1 MSCAEAQ
8 CALVSESEWP
18 EIVNPVI
25 RAAIG
30 LQFVVQFDLLPSM
43 FRVQSLLLRT
53 PRWMSQ
59 RLSDRCRDVESQ
71 LQNSSSSV
79 RPKFCQASKAS
90 PKAHSAGFAAQGLL
104 NVRESI
110 RRLQASGGRGS
121 HSFNSAMEASS
132 AVPSELAKGLWEMSQ
147 KEAYCA
153 LYHPFVV
160 SLAAG
165 SLPLES
171 FGNYIAQDVYYLA
184 AFAEAYGLA
193 IDNTDQPEAK
203 DVLGRLQRHVQ
214 EELDQ
219 VHISALQSFGL
230 ELPDSVLPNAATADY
245 TNFLL
250 AVAKGEFKVPEG
262 PRGGGDDGLEGS
274 ESESKRK
281 RKLAAYTIGALT
293 PCMRLY
299 AFLGQEIMR
308 ASSSGLGSNPY
319 AKWVETY
326 ASADFENASRE
337 SEELLQSLA
346 SPFSGETD
354 RKNMRSL
361 YARAMELEVDFF
373 AAQPVSSKSIVPL
386 IRSARAANTYFVLVS
401 DFDLTCTVE
410 DSCPVLARSVLS
422 AGDKAEVPHLEA
434 KWQALGDQYSLE
446 HKELLGLLLPPPQQ
460 PSKEFNL
467 QGLRQVLHELSDFE
481 REANARVVGSDF
493 LAGLSREAVKQAG
506 SRVAMREGCRHLL
519 TRVALE
525 GRSLRQNLEFH
536 ILSVCWSR
544 SFIEG
549 TLSSNAL
556 EFANIHCNELQFD
569 DLHVSDGNIDRR
581 IESAVDKEKVLE
593 KILSQAE
600 QNANQNRDSLLIY
613 VGDSV
618 TDLLCLLRADVG
630 IVIGESS
637 SLERMAAAFG
647 IKMLPLYTGLLER
660 EQKSNHG
667 DGENSRSFWPKMD
680 GVLYRV
686 SCWNELNAFLLGS

>member
-1 MSCAEAQ
+1 
-8 CALVSESEWP
+8 
-18 EIVNPVI
+18 
-25 RAAIG
+25 
-30 LQFVVQFDLLPSM
+30 M

-59 RLSDRCRDVESQ
+59 RISERCGDSFETP
-71 LQNSSSSV
+71 LLNSSPSV
-79 RPKFCQASKAS
+79 RPKVCQASK
-90 PKAHSAGFAAQGLL
+90 PLQKVHSTGTAAKVLL
-104 NVRESI
+104 KVCESL
-110 RRLQASGGRGS
+110 RRSQASSRRGS
-121 HSFNSAMEASS
+121 HTLVSDMEASN
-132 AVPSELAKGLWEMSQ
+132 AVPSELAKGLWEISQ

-160 SLAAG
+160 ALAAG
-165 SLPLES
+165 SLPMES
-171 FGNYIAQDVYYLA
+171 FGNYIAQDVYYLV
-184 AFAEAYGLA
+184 AFSEAYGLA
-193 IDNTDQPEAK
+193 IDNTDHQEAR
-203 DVLGRLQRHVQ
+203 DVLRGLQRHVQ

-230 ELPDSVLPNAATADY
+230 ELPKSISPNAATTAY

-250 AVAKGEFKVPEG
+250 AVAKGEFKAHEVPGE
-262 PRGGGDDGLEGS
+262 GDDDELEGS
-274 ESESKRK
+274 ESESRRK

-299 AFLGQEIMR
+299 AFLGQEIKR
-308 ASSSGLGSNPY
+308 ATSAVLGSNPY

-326 ASADFENASRE
+326 ASANFENASRE
-337 SEELLQSLA
+337 SEELLQNLA

-361 YARAMELEVDFF
+361 YLRAMELEVDFF
-373 AAQPVSSKSIVPL
+373 AAQPVSSESIVPL
-386 IRSARAANTYFVLVS
+386 FRSARAANTHFFLVS

-410 DSCPVLARSVLS
+410 DSCPVLARLVLS
-422 AGDKAEVPHLEA
+422 AGDKTEVPHLEG

-446 HKELLGLLLPPPQQ
+446 YKELVVRLLPHPQQ
-460 PSKEFNL
+460 PSKDFNL
-467 QGLRQVLHELSDFE
+467 QGLRQVLKELSDFE
-481 REANARVVGSDF
+481 REANARVVGSEF

-519 TRVALE
+519 TRVSLE
-525 GRSLRQNLEFH
+525 GRSLLQNLEFH

-544 SFIEG
+544 SLIEG
-549 TLSSNAL
+549 TFSSNGL
-556 EFANIHCNELQFD
+556 EFANIHCNELRFNN
-569 DLHVSDGNIDRR
+569 LHVSDGNIDRR

-593 KILSQAE
+593 KILSQAK
-600 QNANQNRDSLLIY
+600 QKVNQNRDSLLIY

-630 IVIGESS
+630 IVIGESI

-667 DGENSRSFWPKMD
+667 DGENSRSFWRKMD